1 VLILGII
8 GYGATSIL
16 LAAYRADVADRTL
29 NTVISHQNSLNT
41 AFGDIN
47 TQLSALNTSSAFD
60 SEQALTLV
68 DQSISSSQ
76 LAMKTINDDD
86 RSLRAASNDVHA
98 VPWLT
103 VLGRVSLDRDAA
115 RIGHAENALAAARTI
130 AADQALDGRFW
141 RALYLGLSDFT
152 ALSSQSSSGDT
163 SGAHTTLVK
172 MKTEIDQAAALSGAP
187 GLPSDLRALMADLQ
201 TFVGDYGKKLDAQ
214 AAGDDA
220 GLSAADTSV
229 EADVTKIGTYD
240 IDRIGGEIDAFFR
253 PLIDRYNSEI
263 IAATR

>member
-1 VLILGII
+1 
-8 GYGATSIL
+8 
-16 LAAYRADVADRTL
+16 
-29 NTVISHQNSLNT
+29 
-41 AFGDIN
+41 
-47 TQLSALNTSSAFD
+47 
-60 SEQALTLV
+60 
-68 DQSISSSQ
+68 
-76 LAMKTINDDD
+76 M
-86 RSLRAASNDVHA
+86 
-98 VPWLT
+98 PWLT

-152 ALSSQSSSGDT
+152 ALSSQSSSGDM

-220 GLSAADTSV
+220 ALSAADTSV